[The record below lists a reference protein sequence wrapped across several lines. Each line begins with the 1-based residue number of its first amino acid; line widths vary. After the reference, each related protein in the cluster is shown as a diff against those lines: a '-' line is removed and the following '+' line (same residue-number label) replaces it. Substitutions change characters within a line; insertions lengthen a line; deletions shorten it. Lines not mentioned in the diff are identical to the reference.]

1 MQNDKLLLHRIR
13 GSEWALCNIDNIAVG
28 CGMVGWKIMLAIERR
43 NAILAKLKEDRK
55 VVVSDLSELYNVT
68 EETIRRDL
76 EKLEAEG
83 LAKKTYGGA
92 VINESLNVELPYIV
106 RKKSN
111 VACKQVIGELLA
123 KMISDGD
130 HIILDASSTALF
142 VAKSIKNKK
151 NLTVITNSIE
161 IMIELS
167 DRKGWKIL
175 STGGLM
181 KDGALSLV
189 GYQAIR
195 MINSFNV
202 DKAAFSVKG
211 IDIRHGMTDSNESE
225 AQVKMALIQAA
236 KKKILAVDSSKF
248 NKISFTKVGEI
259 KEVDMVITDRK
270 PSDEWLSKF
279 EAEGIDVIFP
289 EEQG

>member
-28 CGMVGWKIMLAIERR
+28 CEMVGWKIMLAIERR

-111 VACKQVIGELLA
+111 VAGKQVIGKLLA

-202 DKAAFSVKG
+202 DKAVFSVKG

-259 KEVDMVITDRK
+259 KDVDMVITDRK

-279 EAEGIDVIFP
+279 EAEGIYVIFP

>member
-1 MQNDKLLLHRIR
+1 
-13 GSEWALCNIDNIAVG
+13 
-28 CGMVGWKIMLAIERR
+28 MLAIERR
-43 NAILAKLKEDRK
+43 NAILAKLQEERK

-111 VACKQVIGELLA
+111 VAGKQVIGELLA
-123 KMISDGD
+123 NMISDGD
-130 HIILDASSTALF
+130 HIMLDASSTALF

-151 NLTVITNSIE
+151 NLTVLTNSIE
-161 IMIELS
+161 ILIELS

-181 KDGALSLV
+181 KDGSLSLV
-189 GYQAIR
+189 GYQTIR

-202 DKAAFSVKG
+202 DKAVFSVKG
-211 IDIRHGMTDSNESE
+211 VDIQHGMTDTNESD
-225 AQVKMALIQAA
+225 AQVKMALIQSG
-236 KKKILAVDSSKF
+236 KKKILAADSSKF
-248 NKISFTKVGEI
+248 NKISFTKVGEL
-259 KEVDMVITDRK
+259 KDVDMVVTDTR
-270 PSDEWLSKF
+270 PSEEWLKKF
-279 EAEGIDVIFP
+279 EEEQVEVVFP
-289 EEQG
+289 EE

>member
-13 GSEWALCNIDNIAVG
+13 GSEWILCNIDNIAVG

-111 VACKQVIGELLA
+111 VAGKQVIGELLA

-225 AQVKMALIQAA
+225 AQVKMAFIQAA
-236 KKKILAVDSSKF
+236 KKKILVVDSSKF

>member
-1 MQNDKLLLHRIR
+1 
-13 GSEWALCNIDNIAVG
+13 
-28 CGMVGWKIMLAIERR
+28 MLAIERR

-111 VACKQVIGELLA
+111 VAGKQVIGELLA

-225 AQVKMALIQAA
+225 AQVKMAFIQAA